1 MRQTIKSSKPWH
13 SSSPPATCQTKLH
26 YCFKVSF
33 EHHFLYVSWRSRGA
47 ARRGAVEEDRPLSH
61 FACSLL
67 SSSLIFFL
75 ISPNII
81 VIWPDD
87 DDVCS
92 QIFSC
97 RVVTTSHYPVK
108 SFLKSERVIFIQAGC
123 RDSRDQVTHTSR
135 TLNKIGASSH
145 PLRDNRECQCTSI
158 PVDCRKSIFANFSIS
173 DTLSLETLCRF
184 TGLAPAFRNGS
195 APSL

>member
-1 MRQTIKSSKPWH
+1 MYCIHLAHRRLTRRHSIIVSKSHSNTISS
-13 SSSPPATCQTKLH
+13 TCH
-26 YCFKVSF
+26 VSCL
-33 EHHFLYVSWRSRGA
+33 EPRRGA
-47 ARRGAVEEDRPLSH
+47 AEEDRPLLCH
-61 FACSLL
+61 ILRVLLFL
-67 SSSLIFFL
+67 SSAFIFFL

-184 TGLAPAFRNGS
+184 TGLAPAFRNVS